1 MMHSDWGEVHSTCDD
16 CTGLRSVYLTF
27 DDGPNPLCTP
37 QILNLL
43 AEHRVPATFFV
54 IGAYAL
60 GQPELIQRMITE
72 GHQVGNHTM
81 THPDLSGCGL
91 DEVQREIFDAN
102 AAIMMACPQAS
113 VRHIRAPY
121 GNWTEE
127 IFAACAIADL
137 AAIHWSVGPREWGR
151 HDVGTIVDAILE
163 SVKPGAI
170 VRLHDGCPPL
180 DELGAGTEAGPRYQT
195 IATLSR
201 LIPALLGR
209 GFQISPLPQFD

>member
-1 MMHSDWGEVHSTCDD
+1 MHPDWGEVHSECDD
-16 CTGLRSVYLTF
+16 CISRRSVYLTF

-43 AEHRVPATFFV
+43 AEYRVPATFFV

-60 GQPELIQRMITE
+60 GQPELIQRMIAE

-81 THPDLSGCGL
+81 THPDLSGRGL

-113 VRHIRAPY
+113 VRHMRAPY

-127 IFAACAIADL
+127 IFAASAIADL
-137 AAIHWSVGPREWGR
+137 AAIHWSVGPRDWSRSG
-151 HDVGTIVDAILE
+151 VGTIVDAILD

-170 VRLHDGCPPL
+170 VRLHDGRPPP
-180 DELGAGTEAGPRYQT
+180 DQFGAGTDAGPRYET
-195 IATLSR
+195 VTALSH
-201 LIPALLGR
+201 LIPALLER
-209 GFQISPLPQFD
+209 GFQIRPLPQFD